1 MPNLDSELGK
11 QSHGDIEAVERLYAT
26 GSTCD
31 TYLVRVFGKLHFL
44 KRLKAEFAAQPR
56 YVIAFRKEFET
67 GFALD
72 HPALPR
78 YVALQGEH
86 RRPAIVE
93 EYVEGKTL
101 TEFLH
106 EQPDYFRNHQHARKF
121 VAQLLSVLGYLH
133 QHQILFLD
141 LKPDNI
147 LITDIGHDVRL
158 VDLGFCYTPGFN
170 DTAGLT
176 PDFASPEQ
184 LQGKN
189 VDERTDIYL
198 LGRVLQ
204 YCHVPHIY
212 NNVVK
217 RCAAPDAADRYANID
232 EVAVA
237 VKRSEHRPLRLAA
250 VAGVVLL
257 AMVLATIVLLPK
269 QRSHS
274 PIKQSATIT
283 KVSKPATPPS
293 VNVAKDARILSPDKA
308 APATNTPSATKTGKA
323 SASSST
329 KPATHAPS
337 KTDCMIA
344 DIHREMDAIY
354 AATLKQFEG
363 QNEISGVAF
372 SAPFEEYRRRT
383 EQLKHSMA
391 KAHQSVSPT
400 TISSEVDK
408 YTSKIVYPIASKVV
422 TDN

>member
-44 KRLKAEFAAQPR
+44 KRLKAELAAQPR
-56 YVIAFRKEFET
+56 YVLAFRKEFET

-86 RRPAIVE
+86 QRPAIVE

-237 VKRSEHRPLRLAA
+237 VKHAERRPMLLAT
-250 VAGVVLL
+250 VVCSVLL
-257 AMVLATIVLLPK
+257 LLALVAIILLPHRNTQSPTEQLTAKAVVEK
-269 QRSHS
+269 Q
-274 PIKQSATIT
+274 T
-283 KVSKPATPPS
+283 ATPTA
-293 VNVAKDARILSPDKA
+293 NATKDTRILSPDKA
-308 APATNTPSATKTGKA
+308 TPTTSKPSATKASKP

-329 KPATHAPS
+329 KGTSAPS
-337 KTDCMIA
+337 EKDRMIA
-344 DIHREMDAIY
+344 DIHRQMDAIY
-354 AATLKQFEG
+354 ATTLKQFEDKD
-363 QNEISGVAF
+363 EISGIAF

-391 KAHQSVSPT
+391 KAHPSVSPT

>member
-11 QSHGDIEAVERLYAT
+11 QSHGDIEAVEQLFVT
-26 GSTCD
+26 GATCD
-31 TYLVRVFGKLHFL
+31 TYLVRIYGKLHFL

-67 GFALD
+67 GFTLD

-78 YVALQGEH
+78 YVTLQDEQQ
-86 RRPAIVE
+86 RPSIVE

-101 TEFLH
+101 TAFLH
-106 EQPDYFRNHQHARKF
+106 EQPDYFRNRQHARKF
-121 VAQLLSVLGYLH
+121 ITQLFSVFGYLH

-147 LITDIGHDVRL
+147 LITNIGHDVRL

-217 RCAAPDAADRYANID
+217 RCAAPDATNRYANID
-232 EVAVA
+232 EVTVA
-237 VKRSEHRPLRLAA
+237 VKHAERRSYRLIAAACSILLAIAIVAIVFFPRLLPRSTTERLA
-250 VAGVVLL
+250 VN
-257 AMVLATIVLLPK
+257 
-269 QRSHS
+269 
-274 PIKQSATIT
+274 T
-283 KVSKPATPPS
+283 KVSKPTAVQTTKK
-293 VNVAKDARILSPDKA
+293 NRILSPPTATPTATPKSS
-308 APATNTPSATKTGKA
+308 APATA
-323 SASSST
+323 ST
-329 KPATHAPS
+329 KSVAVTS
-337 KTDCMIA
+337 ETDRMIS

-354 AATLKQFEG
+354 ATTIKQFEN
-363 QNEISGVAF
+363 QDEISAIAF

-383 EQLKHSMA
+383 EQLKRSMA
-391 KAHQSVSPT
+391 KAHPFISPT
-400 TISSEVDK
+400 TISTEVDK
-408 YTSKIVYPIASKVV
+408 YTSKIVYPIAVKATSG
-422 TDN
+422 N